1 MRLSNLAKIGSG
13 NNGRAQHMRPP
24 HGLLVASI
32 LAISGVWTGAQG
44 NASEQHFI
52 TIGTA
57 GVTGVYYPSGTAAC
71 KIVNLDRA
79 QHGVRCSVESTL
91 GSISNINQ
99 IRSGELD
106 FGFAQSDWQHHAY
119 LGTSVFEDEGPFE
132 DLRSVLFL
140 HPEIATIVV
149 REGSPYRSLDDLKG
163 ARVDTGGAG
172 SGSSASWRAL
182 IEDLDWSGPDRQNF
196 SNRNSSELA
205 EALCSDEIDAYFQLI
220 GHPAALIEETQGLC
234 DIRLVGIES
243 TAVTRFVG
251 EQPYYMTATIPADLY
266 QLAEPVGSFGVVAT
280 VVTSAEMPE
289 EIVTAL
295 VAAVHEN
302 FDSFKTLHP
311 ALNRLSN
318 EDLVLLDAT
327 APLHPGALTYFESR
341 GLLPLDGL
349 KSAD

>member
-1 MRLSNLAKIGSG
+1 MRVSNLAKAFSR
-13 NNGRAQHMRPP
+13 NLVRVRLP
-24 HGLLVASI
+24 HGVLAATFVAA
-32 LAISGVWTGAQG
+32 LGFWPGAQG
-44 NASEQHFI
+44 NASEQRFI

-71 KIVNLDRA
+71 KIVNLDRS

-149 REGSPYRSLDDLKG
+149 REGSAYRSLDDLKG
-163 ARVDTGGAG
+163 ARIDTGGSG
-172 SGSSASWRAL
+172 SGSSASWSAL
-182 IEDLDWSGPDRQNF
+182 VDDLGWSAQERRNF

-234 DIRLVGIES
+234 DIRLVGIDS
-243 TAVTRFVG
+243 MAVKEFVD
-251 EQPYYMTATIPADLY
+251 EQPYYTAATIPSGLY
-266 QLAEPVGSFGVVAT
+266 QLSEPVGSFGVVAT
-280 VVTSAEMPE
+280 VVTSAAMPE

-311 ALNRLSN
+311 ALNRLRH

-341 GLLPLDGL
+341 GLLPLDGS
-349 KSAD
+349 KRAD